1 VASVSKCLKEDK
13 KQRTKEKDNVVSYFF
28 APDVSPRLFKRK
40 SALTGEHRVQSVIYQ
55 HNQSEE
61 HCCFPPRLCEK
72 GFLSFRS
79 FIPGCI
85 HEDTP
90 HSAFDALMNHEY
102 LHIILTNVFRYDLH
116 QSVNQMIRWSE
127 NVF

>member
-1 VASVSKCLKEDK
+1 MLK
-13 KQRTKEKDNVVSYFF
+13 R
-28 APDVSPRLFKRK
+28 
-40 SALTGEHRVQSVIYQ
+40 
-55 HNQSEE
+55 
-61 HCCFPPRLCEK
+61 
-72 GFLSFRS
+72 FLSFRS

-127 NVF
+127 NVFNCVNLHSYFGVEVGFVYFSVKRKNSVIKVCEIADLRHSPKLQVSVVKTE